1 MILEI
6 KDVVTFTNGVIHSV
20 RKQKFAKTN
29 ISYPLVH
36 TRTYGYYLL
45 WSIPVWNVI
54 LWADH
59 EKNRTSEK
67 YI

>member
-36 TRTYGYYLL
+36 TY
-45 WSIPVWNVI
+45 VWVLSVMVNSCVKR
-54 LWADH
+54 H
-59 EKNRTSEK
+59 FMS
-67 YI
+67 